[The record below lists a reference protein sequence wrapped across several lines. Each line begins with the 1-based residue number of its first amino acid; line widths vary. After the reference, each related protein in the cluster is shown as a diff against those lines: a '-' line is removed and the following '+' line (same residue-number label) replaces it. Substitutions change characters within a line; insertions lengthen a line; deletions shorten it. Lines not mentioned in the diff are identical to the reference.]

1 MTGMRAAARAIL
13 MAGVLGLALA
23 GPAAAQAPSAQ
34 PAPAPAPVDDQTSAT
49 PADKNLEIIAPSPGA
64 RDVTRPREADFYPED
79 VRVRHEPGFVEP
91 LTARPKT
98 GPVKKVGVSGW
109 TAPPGRGDGIVQRE
123 INGWFGFGISV
134 IWE

>member
-1 MTGMRAAARAIL
+1 MRAPGRATL
-13 MAGVLGLALA
+13 LVGVLGFVLA
-23 GPAAAQAPSAQ
+23 GPATAQTPPTQ
-34 PAPAPAPVDDQTSAT
+34 PPTAPAPVDVQTSVTA
-49 PADKNLEIIAPSPGA
+49 ADKNLEIIAPSPGA

-79 VRVRHEPGFVEP
+79 VRVQHEPGFVEP

-123 INGWFGFGISV
+123 ISGWFGFGISV

>member
-1 MTGMRAAARAIL
+1 MKAAARATL
-13 MAGVLGLALA
+13 LAGVLGFALA
-23 GPAAAQAPSAQ
+23 GPVAAQTPPTEP
-34 PAPAPAPVDDQTSAT
+34 PAAPAPVDVQTSVST
-49 PADKNLEIIAPSPGA
+49 ADKNLEIIAPSPGS
-64 RDVTRPREADFYPED
+64 RDVTRPRESDFYPED

-91 LTARPKT
+91 LTVRPKT

>member
-1 MTGMRAAARAIL
+1 MRAARATL
-13 MAGVLGLALA
+13 LVGVLGFALA
-23 GPAAAQAPSAQ
+23 GPAAAQAPSTQ
-34 PAPAPAPVDDQTSAT
+34 PPAAPTLVDVQTGAT
-49 PADKNLEIIAPSPGA
+49 PSDRNLEIIAPEPGA
-64 RDVTRPREADFYPED
+64 QDVTRPREADFYPED
-79 VRVRHEPGFVEP
+79 VRVRHGPGFVEP
-91 LTARPKT
+91 LTVRPKI